1 MANSSGRI
9 DGNVHR
15 YRVRVY
21 YEDTDATGVVYY
33 ANYLKFTERARA
45 DMLRLAGITQRELL
59 ATDGLAFTVRRCEVD
74 YLAPARLDDEL
85 EVHTRVLKVGPATI
99 NAEQV
104 VKREGADLVR
114 SLVRLACVNREGQP
128 RRLPPAVRAALEA
141 LSRMELGA

>member
-1 MANSSGRI
+1 MSELG
-9 DGNVHR
+9 GVMTGGVH
-15 YRVRVY
+15 VLPLRVY
-21 YEDTDATGVVYY
+21 FEDTDAAGIVYY
-33 ANYLKFTERARA
+33 ANYLKFTERART

-59 ATDGLAFTVRRCEVD
+59 ATEGLALAVRRCELD

-114 SLVRLACVNREGQP
+114 SLVRLACINRDGRP
-128 RRLPPAVRAALEA
+128 RRLPTAVRAALEA

>member
-1 MANSSGRI
+1 MSELG
-9 DGNVHR
+9 GVMTGGVH
-15 YRVRVY
+15 VLPLRVY
-21 YEDTDATGVVYY
+21 FEDTDAAGIVYY
-33 ANYLKFTERARA
+33 ANYLKFTERART

-114 SLVRLACVNREGQP
+114 SLVRLACINREGRP
-128 RRLPPAVRAALEA
+128 RRLPPSLRAALEA
-141 LSRMELGA
+141 LSQMELGA

>member
-1 MANSSGRI
+1 MAELG
-9 DGNVHR
+9 GVMTGGVH
-15 YRVRVY
+15 VLPLRVY
-21 YEDTDATGVVYY
+21 YEDTDAAGIVYY

-59 ATDGLAFTVRRCEVD
+59 ANDGLAFTVRRCEVD

-114 SLVRLACVNREGQP
+114 SLVRLACINREGRP
-128 RRLPPAVRAALEA
+128 RRLPPSVRAALEA
-141 LSRMELGA
+141 LSQMELGA